1 MLTDT
6 KILLLHNIMEHIIQ
20 RVIIITVTNGFI
32 TSLGLLPLLSNES
45 ERSSRGPIVTSVT

>member
-1 MLTDT
+1 MDT

-20 RVIIITVTNGFI
+20 RIIIITVTNGFV

-45 ERSSRGPIVTSVT
+45 ERSSHGPIVTSVT